1 MFHCVG
7 SSRTAESIA
16 LGGEKDIG
24 LERATVEGG
33 VVGGGTLRP
42 SFASP
47 QGDWLGCTAAAHT
60 EKQ

>member
-7 SSRTAESIA
+7 SSRTAESIT

-42 SFASP
+42 SIASP
-47 QGDWLGCTAAAHT
+47 QGDGLTHVNLFFG
-60 EKQ
+60 QFD